1 MNKLTSDELHYTIE
15 KVQNA
20 IAEMD
25 GDRLMAGE
33 IGDDK
38 VRGIL
43 SGAVSQLEQARDDLM
58 DVYNSRFVPQAQ

>member
-25 GDRLMAGE
+25 GDRRMAGE

-43 SGAVSQLEQARDDLM
+43 SGAVSQLVQARDDLIE
-58 DVYNSRFVPQAQ
+58 VYSGRFVPLGQ